1 MRNMTTPA
9 RAVSFEDALRNL
21 ASKLTGKP
29 ASALPRTQEGVVQY
43 MAERIPSVDEL
54 AEAVT
59 CEVLARMGAS
69 TANDAPTAGAD
80 APELSGTG
88 TDTQE
93 SEGGVSAPAKAKSG
107 RKKKTDT
114 DTDTEKG

>member
-69 TANDAPTAGAD
+69 TANDAPTAGTD

-93 SEGGVSAPAKAKSG
+93 SEGGRRRT
-107 RKKKTDT
+107 RKGQIRPK
-114 DTDTEKG
+114 EENRHRH

>member
-59 CEVLARMGAS
+59 REVLARMGAS

-93 SEGGVSAPAKAKSG
+93 SEGGVGAPAKAKSG

-114 DTDTEKG
+114 DTDAEKG

>member
-59 CEVLARMGAS
+59 REVLTRMGES

-80 APELSGTG
+80 TPELSGAG

-93 SEGGVSAPAKAKSG
+93 SEGGVGAPTKAKSG

-114 DTDTEKG
+114 DTEKG